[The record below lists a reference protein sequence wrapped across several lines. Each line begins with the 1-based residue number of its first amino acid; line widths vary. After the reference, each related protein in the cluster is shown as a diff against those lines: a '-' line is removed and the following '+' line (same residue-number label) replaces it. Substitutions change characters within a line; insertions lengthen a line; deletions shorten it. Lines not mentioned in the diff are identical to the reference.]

1 MNRAGTD
8 DDEEAMQGVFPLDYG
23 DGGVPS
29 FDDGLFGS
37 RCLGDFML
45 EEVGRGERVVAPD

>member
-1 MNRAGTD
+1 
-8 DDEEAMQGVFPLDYG
+8 MQGVFPLDYG
-23 DGGVPS
+23 DGGFPS